1 MKRPMLEVGKIIN
14 THGIRG
20 EVKIDSW
27 LDDPALF
34 SALETLHVNGKSYQI
49 HSARVQG
56 RFALVKLE
64 GINSIDDALPLKG
77 QVSSARREE
86 IPLEEGAHFVADLI
100 GLDAVDAET
109 GAAFGKIKE
118 VHEYPAQDVYE
129 VQGEKSY
136 LIPDVPA
143 FVEGID
149 EENGCIRFHLMEGL
163 EQ

>member
-1 MKRPMLEVGKIIN
+1 MKKAMLEVGRIIN

-20 EVKIDSW
+20 EVKVDAW
-27 LDDPALF
+27 LDDPVLF
-34 SALETLHVNGKSYQI
+34 GALETLEINGKSYQI

-64 GINSIDDALPLKG
+64 EINSIDDALPLKG
-77 QVSSARREE
+77 RVASARREE
-86 IPLEEGAHFVADLI
+86 IPLAEGAHFVADLI
-100 GLDAVDAET
+100 GLDAVDTET
-109 GAAFGKIKE
+109 GRVFGKVTE